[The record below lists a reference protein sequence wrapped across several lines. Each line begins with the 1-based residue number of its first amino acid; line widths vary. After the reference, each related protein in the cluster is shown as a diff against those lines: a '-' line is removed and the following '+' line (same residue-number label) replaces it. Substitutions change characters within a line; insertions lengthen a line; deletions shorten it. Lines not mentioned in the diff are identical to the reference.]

1 MYCDFA
7 AGLTL
12 VSALPT
18 APDPRLAPPLMEV
31 RHAGSRHAAFPGESR
46 VRVDPTTFVSFFDP
60 ALRSLVG
67 ARRGLDRRQYRV
79 AHISQEDIAQVRADV
94 HDMLVRGKEE
104 RSTVDW
110 VVLARVIQERFGDRL
125 LYIRYLLDQARVV
138 PASLSAAQARAR
150 FLSVTAAVRKQ
161 LMIALSPY
169 MPRNGIDEPAWYEAI
184 ARGCAWSFT
193 AHLPE
198 ERHTKQERIIQH
210 AMDEVLHEVCRV
222 FTDAWRD
229 AFKIDKPVA
238 DLGGPFTAPE
248 LLEKWRVAFDALFEW
263 LDWPIWMT
271 CDPACAVD
279 VGFRASSV
287 SVRAS

>member
-1 MYCDFA
+1 MYCDFS
-7 AGLTL
+7 AGLAL

-46 VRVDPTTFVSFFDP
+46 VHVDPTTFISFFDP
-60 ALRSLVG
+60 ALASLVA
-67 ARRGLDRRQYRV
+67 ARRGLERRQYRV
-79 AHISQEDIAQVRADV
+79 AQISQDDIVRVRADV
-94 HDMLVRGKEE
+94 HEMLVRAKEE
-104 RSTVDW
+104 RSGVDW
-110 VVLARVIQERFGDRL
+110 VVLARVAQERFGDRL
-125 LYIRYLLDQARVV
+125 LYIRYLLDQARAV
-138 PASLSAAQARAR
+138 PAGLFAAQARTR

-169 MPRNGIDEPAWYEAI
+169 MPRDGIDEPAWYEAI
-184 ARGCAWSFT
+184 AHGCMRSVT
-193 AHLPE
+193 AHLPD
-198 ERHTKQERIIQH
+198 ERYTKQERILSH

-229 AFKIDKPVA
+229 AFKIDIPVA
-238 DLGGPFTAPE
+238 DLDEAFAIPE
-248 LLEKWRVAFDALFEW
+248 LLEKWRVVFDALFKW

-279 VGFRASSV
+279 VGRRAFSV
-287 SVRAS
+287 SVRGS